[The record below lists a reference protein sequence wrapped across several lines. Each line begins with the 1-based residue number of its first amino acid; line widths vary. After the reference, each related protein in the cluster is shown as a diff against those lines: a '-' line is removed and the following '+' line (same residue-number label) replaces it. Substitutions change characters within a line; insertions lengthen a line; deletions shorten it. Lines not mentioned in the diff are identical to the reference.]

1 MTRSHACAAEASLV
15 EEIEI
20 RGDME
25 GKKGLSVFNSG
36 HSSKIC
42 VLHTEGVPVTSE
54 PGNPNGQTIQI
65 TSTSDPKP
73 QAGQ

>member
-42 VLHTEGVPVTSE
+42 VLHTDEHIYYPTSLE
-54 PGNPNGQTIQI
+54 NKPNQKIHGY
-65 TSTSDPKP
+65 
-73 QAGQ
+73 